1 MKKKNSVLL
10 FSGLTSLGLFFWEY
24 IGNFNLC
31 GGEKWG
37 TCVDVLSDIEIVIFP
52 IVPLFLFSLFTYKM
66 REESFQAWWKL
77 ARVWIPASMLAI
89 IIAPSYAS
97 SWLFPIEK
105 GNVAVFLSLGFFIAS
120 ALLLISNRYL
130 LGKGKILSAGHI
142 FIISGFSLFASL
154 ALLISLARAL

>member
-1 MKKKNSVLL
+1 MKKRILAFISGTTSLTLIILNSVGT
-10 FSGLTSLGLFFWEY
+10 FK
-24 IGNFNLC
+24 LC
-31 GGEKWG
+31 GGVNYG
-37 TCVDVLSDIEIVIFP
+37 SCMDIVSDVMIVFSLFF
-52 IVPLFLFSLFTYKM
+52 PLFLFSLITYKM

-120 ALLLISNRYL
+120 ALLLISNSYL
-130 LGKGKILSAGHI
+130 SGKGKILSAGHI
-142 FIISGFSLFASL
+142 FIIAGFSLFASL